1 VAGDR
6 YDAVVV
12 GAGPAGSVAATVLAR
27 GGARVALV
35 DKAEFPRDKAC
46 GDLIGPRGV
55 QVLDDLGVTV
65 PGATRVGDMVVV
77 GPRHR
82 VRLPCRPGR
91 TYPGFGLAVPR
102 RAFDAR
108 LREVAIDA
116 GAEPIVERA
125 AAPIVGDAGL
135 EGCALT
141 DGRAVRGDTVIGADG
156 ALSRVAEWAGL
167 VEPARVLWGFAVRGD
182 TVIGADGALSRVA
195 EWAGLVEP
203 ARVLWGF
210 AVRAYVEQPV
220 ALPEIYFW
228 EPTPHRAFP
237 GYGWLF
243 PGPDGRGNLGLGCGV
258 LADRV
263 AATAAARQLPS
274 FAADLVCRGALRA
287 VPATDGAASLG
298 GWLKLGMVGT
308 RPAAGPVLLVGDAAG
323 LVNPL
328 QGEGIAQAMESGR
341 AAAEAVLADPGRAAD
356 RYRRGLADR
365 YAPYQ
370 AATAPLHAAML
381 PRPRAVSAVARLLTA
396 PGLGSLLAGGW
407 AVYWNDLTDGATAGS
422 PRAVARLAQH
432 LFSAATSAGAVRRWF
447 RRDLRPTPAP
457 PVRATAPVS

>member
-82 VRLPCRPGR
+82 VRLPCRPGG

-135 EGCALT
+135 EGCVLT
-141 DGRAVRGDTVIGADG
+141 DGR
-156 ALSRVAEWAGL
+156 
-167 VEPARVLWGFAVRGD
+167 AVRGD

-258 LADRV
+258 LADRA

-274 FAADLVCRGALRA
+274 FAADLVRRGALRA

>member
-1 VAGDR
+1 MAGDR

-141 DGRAVRGDTVIGADG
+141 DGR
-156 ALSRVAEWAGL
+156 
-167 VEPARVLWGFAVRGD
+167 AVRGD